1 MLSNLYL
8 THPFY
13 GYRKVSIWLEKQGYV
28 MNKKR
33 VRRYLKMINWRTIY
47 REPRTTIAIK
57 MHKKYPYLLKNLE
70 ITERNQVW
78 ATDISYIPMEKGFM
92 YLSAIIDLHSRYVL
106 SWDVSNTMS
115 AEWCTEVLQKA
126 LDKHGKPLIL
136 NTDQG
141 SQYTSDI
148 HIKTLKDNNITISMD
163 GKGRA
168 IDNIFIERL
177 WRTVKYENVYLQS
190 YSDGVS
196 LYKGLDEYF
205 RFYNNERYH
214 QSLNYKTPKEMY
226 YQNSAA

>member
-70 ITERNQVW
+70 ITGRNQVW

-92 YLSAIIDLHSRYVL
+92 YLSAIIDLHTRYVL
-106 SWDVSNTMS
+106 S
-115 AEWCTEVLQKA
+115 
-126 LDKHGKPLIL
+126 
-136 NTDQG
+136 
-141 SQYTSDI
+141 
-148 HIKTLKDNNITISMD
+148 
-163 GKGRA
+163 
-168 IDNIFIERL
+168 
-177 WRTVKYENVYLQS
+177 
-190 YSDGVS
+190 
-196 LYKGLDEYF
+196 
-205 RFYNNERYH
+205 
-214 QSLNYKTPKEMY
+214 
-226 YQNSAA
+226 